1 MASPARNPRTDAAAA
16 QDVRALALASGLG
29 RLAIGAGLAVA
40 PGAALAAL
48 GFREH
53 GPSTV
58 AVARIAGGRDIAL
71 GAATLLA
78 LGDAERLRLASIANA
93 AVDAGDTLTFAAA
106 LAARDDEVRGGALRG
121 VAAAVPAAL
130 AGAWVALRLR

>member
-1 MASPARNPRTDAAAA
+1 M
-16 QDVRALALASGLG
+16 RALALASGLG

-40 PGAALAAL
+40 PRAALAAL
-48 GFREH
+48 GFRDP

-78 LGDAERLRLASIANA
+78 LGDGERLRAASIANA

-106 LAARDDEVRGGALRG
+106 LAARDDEVRDAALRG